1 MIEERHQDFLR
12 FGRPIPPSG
21 EFWFGKNCTLSQN
34 IYLPHLLISIK
45 HQHETIDKKEQ
56 GTRFLLLTDSFHS
69 IQMKNPRPHP
79 SKPPHGSFRC
89 VRDPAERR
97 VSIIGYL
104 GITNI
109 GRNNQSCC
117 STAPIHFISP
127 PRPLFPSSQ
136 KIPATTMGQTFVS
149 KKLPHFSSRPISP
162 IPFPALPFQVI
173 LENRR

>member
-104 GITNI
+104 GITI
-109 GRNNQSCC
+109 SGENQSIMLLQ
-117 STAPIHFISP
+117 TALIISF
-127 PRPLFPSSQ
+127 RPLGRYSHHH
-136 KIPATTMGQTFVS
+136 
-149 KKLPHFSSRPISP
+149 KKSRPPQWGKLLFRKSSP
-162 IPFPALPFQVI
+162 IFHLVPSRPFPFLLF
-173 LENRR
+173 RSK